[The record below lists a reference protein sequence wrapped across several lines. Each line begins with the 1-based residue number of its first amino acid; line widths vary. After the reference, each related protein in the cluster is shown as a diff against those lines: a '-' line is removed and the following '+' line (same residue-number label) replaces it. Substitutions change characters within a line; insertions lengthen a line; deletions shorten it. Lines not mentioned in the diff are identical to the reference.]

1 MTIPDLAIHE
11 RKMSEPTPELNPS
24 SAGTPYSKDQLTAR
38 SRDLAALL
46 TIAEVATQSLD
57 IEKILNDTLDKS
69 LEILGFDVGFIRT
82 LDRENKNMLVRVA
95 RGLRSPEFLAGL
107 APIGAERRNVSR
119 IVFETKEPYICTDVR
134 KNPIYRNRSME
145 REGVIST
152 AAAPVMSKNRVLGIM
167 VVGSRQLHRFRKREI
182 ELLMA
187 FGSQLGAALENA
199 ELYDEVNK
207 SKVYIENLV
216 ENAADLIITTDLDDR
231 ILTWNRGAEVLFG
244 YDKDEVIGKHLSILL
259 PPERFHE
266 LEEMRAKVQ
275 ISGALRDIEIR
286 SKKKDGVMIYLSLS
300 VSPVRD
306 LDGKIVGFLRV
317 AKDITE
323 KKRYERRLKELDKM
337 KSDFVSNVSH
347 ELRTPLTSIKGSVD
361 NMLDGL
367 TGSLN
372 EKQIRYLNRIK
383 SNTDRLSRLI
393 NDLLDL
399 SRIESGH
406 VEVRPTN
413 LPLTALAEEVA
424 EHMKALAAEKLIRI
438 EIPPADPKVTA
449 WADRDKVTQVLMNLI
464 SNAVKF
470 TPRDGKI
477 TVALEKNGSD
487 YIQISV
493 ADTGPG
499 ILPEERNRI
508 FSKFYQVANVD
519 KQKPK
524 GSGLGLAISKALV
537 EMHGGK
543 IWMESEV
550 GKGSTFYFT
559 LPAQQPFKVEMPAG

>member
-1 MTIPDLAIHE
+1 MKPE
-11 RKMSEPTPELNPS
+11 KGFRKGSLFKEPEKRGEVLRRARELS
-24 SAGTPYSKDQLTAR
+24 
-38 SRDLAALL
+38 ALL
-46 TIAEVATQSLD
+46 VVTQTATQSLD
-57 IEKILNDTLDKS
+57 TEKILNDTLDKS
-69 LEILGFDVGFIRT
+69 LEILGFEIGYIRI
-82 LDRENKNMLVRVA
+82 LDQKAGGMVVSVA
-95 RGLRSPEFLAGL
+95 RGLSSPEFLKTVVYL
-107 APIGAERRNVSR
+107 DSSHRSIGK
-119 IVFETKEPYICTDVR
+119 IVFETRQPYISSDIQKDD
-134 KNPIYRNRSME
+134 KNKFRHGFML
-145 REGVIST
+145 REGIVS
-152 AAAPVMSKNRVLGIM
+152 AAFVPIMSKNRFLGM
-167 VVGSRQLHRFRKREI
+167 MMVGSFKLHGFSQYEI
-182 ELLMA
+182 DLLMA
-187 FGSQLGAALENA
+187 FGSQIGTALENA
-199 ELYDEVNK
+199 RLYDEV
-207 SKVYIENLV
+207 SKGKAYIENLV
-216 ENAADLIITTDLDDR
+216 ENAADLIISTNLDDH

-244 YDKDEVIGKHLSILL
+244 YRKDEVIGKHLSILL
-259 PPERFHE
+259 PPDRVHE

-275 ISGALRDIEIR
+275 ISGALRHIEIR
-286 SKKKDGVMIYLSLS
+286 RNQKDGVLSYVSLS
-300 VSPVRD
+300 VSPIRD
-306 LDGKIVGFLRV
+306 LEGKIVGFLRV

-399 SRIESGH
+399 SRIESGR
-406 VEVRPTN
+406 VEVRPTT

-438 EIPPADPKVTA
+438 EVPSSDPSVTV

-464 SNAVKF
+464 GNAVKF
-470 TPRDGKI
+470 TPQDGKV
-477 TVALEKNGSD
+477 TVALEKNGND

-499 ILPEERNRI
+499 ILPEEQNKI
-508 FSKFYQVANVD
+508 FSKFYQVANID

-543 IWMESEV
+543 IWMDSEV
-550 GKGSTFYFT
+550 GRGSTFYFT
-559 LPAQQPFKVEMPAG
+559 LPAQQPFKLEMPAG

>member
-1 MTIPDLAIHE
+1 MNETEKGL
-11 RKMSEPTPELNPS
+11 RKGSLFKEPEKRGEL
-24 SAGTPYSKDQLTAR
+24 LRRAR
-38 SRDLAALL
+38 ELSALL
-46 TIAEVATQSLD
+46 VVTQTATQSLD
-57 IEKILNDTLDKS
+57 TEKILNDTLDKS
-69 LEILGFDVGFIRT
+69 LEILGFEIGYIRI
-82 LDRENKNMLVRVA
+82 LDQKAGGMVVSVA
-95 RGLRSPEFLAGL
+95 RGLSSPEFLKTVVYL
-107 APIGAERRNVSR
+107 DSSHRSIGK
-119 IVFETKEPYICTDVR
+119 IVFETRQPYISSDIQKDD
-134 KNPIYRNRSME
+134 KNKFRHGFML
-145 REGVIST
+145 REGIVS
-152 AAAPVMSKNRVLGIM
+152 AAFVPIMSKNRFLGM
-167 VVGSRQLHRFRKREI
+167 MMVGSFKLHGFSQYEI
-182 ELLMA
+182 DLLMA
-187 FGSQLGAALENA
+187 FGSQIGTALENA
-199 ELYDEVNK
+199 RLYDEV
-207 SKVYIENLV
+207 SKGKAYIENLV
-216 ENAADLIITTDLDDR
+216 ENAADLIISTNLDDH

-244 YDKDEVIGKHLSILL
+244 YRKDEVIGKHLSILL

-286 SKKKDGVMIYLSLS
+286 SKKKDGVLIYLSLS
-300 VSPVRD
+300 VSPIRD
-306 LDGKIVGFLRV
+306 LEGKIVGFLRV

-399 SRIESGH
+399 SRIESGR
-406 VEVRPTN
+406 VEVRPTT

-424 EHMKALAAEKLIRI
+424 EHMRALAAEKLIRI
-438 EIPPADPKVTA
+438 EVPPSDPSVTV

-464 SNAVKF
+464 GNAVKF
-470 TPRDGKI
+470 TPQDGKI
-477 TVALEKNGSD
+477 TVALEKNGND

-499 ILPEERNRI
+499 ILPEEQNKI
-508 FSKFYQVANVD
+508 FSKFYQVANID

-543 IWMESEV
+543 IWMDSEV
-550 GKGSTFYFT
+550 GRGSTFYFT
-559 LPAQQPFKVEMPAG
+559 LPAQQPFKLEMPAG

>member
-1 MTIPDLAIHE
+1 
-11 RKMSEPTPELNPS
+11 MSEATPKLKASPPAS
-24 SAGTPYSKDQLTAR
+24 PYSKDQLTAR

-46 TIAEVATQSLD
+46 SVAEVATQSLD
-57 IEKILNDTLDKS
+57 IEKILHDTLDKS
-69 LEILGFDVGFIRT
+69 LELLGFELGFIRT
-82 LDRENKNMLVRVA
+82 LDRENRNMLVRVA
-95 RGLRSPEFLAGL
+95 RGLRSPEFLTGI
-107 APIGAERRNVSR
+107 APIGTERRNVSR
-119 IVFETKEPYICTDVR
+119 IVFETKEPYVCIDIR
-134 KNPIYRNRSME
+134 KNPIYKNRSME

-167 VVGSRQLHRFRKREI
+167 VVGSRRLHRFRKREI
-182 ELLMA
+182 KLLMA

-199 ELYDEVNK
+199 ELYQDVTK
-207 SKVYIENLV
+207 SKAYIENLV

-286 SKKKDGVMIYLSLS
+286 SKRKDGVMIYLSLS
-300 VSPVRD
+300 VSPIRD
-306 LDGKIVGFLRV
+306 LEGKIVGFLRV

-372 EKQIRYLNRIK
+372 EKQVRYLSRIK

-399 SRIESGH
+399 SRIEAGR
-406 VEVRPTN
+406 VEVRPTT
-413 LPLTALAEEVA
+413 LPLAALAEEVA
-424 EHMKALAAEKLIRI
+424 EHLKALAAEKLIRI
-438 EIPPADPKVTA
+438 EVPSADPSVTV

-464 SNAVKF
+464 GNAVKF
-470 TPRDGKI
+470 TPQGGKI
-477 TVALEKNGSD
+477 TVAVEKNGND

-508 FSKFYQVANVD
+508 FSKFYQVANIE

-543 IWMESEV
+543 IWMESEI
-550 GKGSTFYFT
+550 GRGSTFYFT
-559 LPAQQPFKVEMPAG
+559 LPAQQPFKLELPAG

>member
-1 MTIPDLAIHE
+1 MTREKLPKN
-11 RKMSEPTPELNPS
+11 R
-24 SAGTPYSKDQLTAR
+24 
-38 SRDLAALL
+38 LAAGPDKKVELL
-46 TIAEVATQSLD
+46 QRTRELSALLAVAEVATQSLD
-57 IEKILNDTLDKS
+57 TQKILSDTLEKS
-69 LEILGFDVGFIRT
+69 LQVLGFKLGYIRI
-82 LDRENKNMLVRVA
+82 LDPEAGGLVVRAA
-95 RGLRSPEFLAGL
+95 RGLSSSEFVTNTIPLDSPHRS
-107 APIGAERRNVSR
+107 VSK
-119 IVFETKEPYICTDVR
+119 IVFETRQPYISPDIR
-134 KNPIYRNRSME
+134 KDQSFRHGFMAQEGLRSAAFVPI
-145 REGVIST
+145 
-152 AAAPVMSKNRVLGIM
+152 MSKYRVLGLM
-167 VVGSRQLHRFRKREI
+167 MVGSSKFHKFSKGEI
-182 ELLMA
+182 HLLDT
-187 FGSQLGAALENA
+187 FGSHLGSALENA
-199 ELYDEVNK
+199 RLYDEV
-207 SKVYIENLV
+207 SKGKAYIENLV
-216 ENAADLIITTDLDDR
+216 ENAADLIISTDLDDH

-244 YDKDEVIGKHLSILL
+244 YSKDEVIGKQLSILL
-259 PPERFHE
+259 PPERVHE

-300 VSPVRD
+300 VSPIRD

-537 EMHGGK
+537 EIHGGK
-543 IWMESEV
+543 IWMDSEV
-550 GKGSTFYFT
+550 GRGSTFYFT
-559 LPAQQPFKVEMPAG
+559 LPAQQPFKLEIPAG

>member
-1 MTIPDLAIHE
+1 
-11 RKMSEPTPELNPS
+11 MSEPTPELNPS

-46 TIAEVATQSLD
+46 SVAEVATQSLD
-57 IEKILNDTLDKS
+57 IEKILHDTLDKS
-69 LEILGFDVGFIRT
+69 LALLGFEVGFIRT

-95 RGLRSPEFLAGL
+95 RGLRSPEFLTGM
-107 APIGAERRNVSR
+107 APIGIERRNVSR
-119 IVFETKEPYICTDVR
+119 IVFETKEPYICIDIR
-134 KNPIYRNRSME
+134 KNPIYKNRSME

-152 AAAPVMSKNRVLGIM
+152 AAAPVVSKNRVHGIM
-167 VVGSRQLHRFRKREI
+167 VVGSRRLHRFRKREI
-182 ELLMA
+182 KLLMA

-199 ELYDEVNK
+199 ELYQDVTK
-207 SKVYIENLV
+207 SKAYIENLV

-266 LEEMRAKVQ
+266 LEEIRAKVQ

-286 SKKKDGVMIYLSLS
+286 SRKKDGRMIDLSLS
-300 VSPVRD
+300 VSPIRD

-347 ELRTPLTSIKGSVD
+347 ELRTPLTSIKGSID

-372 EKQIRYLNRIK
+372 EKQIRYLARIK

-399 SRIESGH
+399 SRIEAGR
-406 VEVRPTN
+406 VEVRPTT
-413 LPLTALAEEVA
+413 LSLGALTEEVA
-424 EHMKALAAEKLIRI
+424 EHLKSLAAEKLIRI
-438 EIPPADPKVTA
+438 EVPSPDPKVTA

-464 SNAVKF
+464 GNAVKF

-477 TVALEKNGSD
+477 TVAFEKNGND
-487 YIQISV
+487 YVQISV

-543 IWMESEV
+543 IWIESEV
-550 GKGSTFYFT
+550 GRGSTFYFT
-559 LPAQQPFKVEMPAG
+559 LPAQQPFRLKIPAG

>member
-1 MTIPDLAIHE
+1 MKPEKGL
-11 RKMSEPTPELNPS
+11 RKGSLFKEPEKRGEL
-24 SAGTPYSKDQLTAR
+24 LRRAR
-38 SRDLAALL
+38 ELSALL
-46 TIAEVATQSLD
+46 VVTQTATQSLD
-57 IEKILNDTLDKS
+57 TEKILNDTLDKS
-69 LEILGFDVGFIRT
+69 LEILGFEIGYIRI
-82 LDRENKNMLVRVA
+82 LDQKAGGMVVSVA
-95 RGLRSPEFLAGL
+95 RGLSSPEFLKTVVYL
-107 APIGAERRNVSR
+107 DSSHRSIGK
-119 IVFETKEPYICTDVR
+119 IVFETRQPYISSDIQKDD
-134 KNPIYRNRSME
+134 KNKFQHGFML
-145 REGVIST
+145 REGIVS
-152 AAAPVMSKNRVLGIM
+152 AAFVPIMSKNRFLGM
-167 VVGSRQLHRFRKREI
+167 MMVGSFKLHGFSQYEI
-182 ELLMA
+182 DLLMA
-187 FGSQLGAALENA
+187 FGSQIGTALENA
-199 ELYDEVNK
+199 RLYDEV
-207 SKVYIENLV
+207 SKGKAYIENLV
-216 ENAADLIITTDLDDR
+216 ENAADLIISTNLDDH

-244 YDKDEVIGKHLSILL
+244 YRKDEVIGKHLSILL
-259 PPERFHE
+259 PPDRVHE

-286 SKKKDGVMIYLSLS
+286 SKKKDGVLIYLSLS
-300 VSPVRD
+300 VSPIRD
-306 LDGKIVGFLRV
+306 LEGKIVGFLRV

-399 SRIESGH
+399 SRIESGR
-406 VEVRPTN
+406 VEVRPTT

-438 EIPPADPKVTA
+438 EVPPLDPSVTV

-464 SNAVKF
+464 GNAVKF
-470 TPRDGKI
+470 TPQDGKI
-477 TVALEKNGSD
+477 TVALEKNGND

-499 ILPEERNRI
+499 ILPEEQNKI
-508 FSKFYQVANVD
+508 FSKFYQVANID
-519 KQKPK
+519 KKKPK

-543 IWMESEV
+543 IWMDSEV

-559 LPAQQPFKVEMPAG
+559 LPAQQPFKLEMPAG

>member
-1 MTIPDLAIHE
+1 MKPEKGL
-11 RKMSEPTPELNPS
+11 RKGSLFKEPEKRGEL
-24 SAGTPYSKDQLTAR
+24 LRRAR
-38 SRDLAALL
+38 ELSALL
-46 TIAEVATQSLD
+46 VVTQTATQSLD
-57 IEKILNDTLDKS
+57 TEKILNDTLDKS
-69 LEILGFDVGFIRT
+69 LEILGFEIGYIRI
-82 LDRENKNMLVRVA
+82 LDQKAGGMVVSVA
-95 RGLRSPEFLAGL
+95 RGLSSPEFLKTVVYL
-107 APIGAERRNVSR
+107 DSSHRSIGK
-119 IVFETKEPYICTDVR
+119 IVFETRQPYISSDIQ
-134 KNPIYRNRSME
+134 KDDKSKFQHGFML
-145 REGVIST
+145 REGIVS
-152 AAAPVMSKNRVLGIM
+152 AAFVPIMSKNRFLGM
-167 VVGSRQLHRFRKREI
+167 MMVGSFKLHGFSQYEI
-182 ELLMA
+182 DLLMA
-187 FGSQLGAALENA
+187 FGSQIGTALENA
-199 ELYDEVNK
+199 RLYDEV
-207 SKVYIENLV
+207 SKGKAYIENLV
-216 ENAADLIITTDLDDR
+216 ENAADLIISTNLDDH

-244 YDKDEVIGKHLSILL
+244 YRKDEVIGKHLSILL
-259 PPERFHE
+259 PPDRVHE

-286 SKKKDGVMIYLSLS
+286 SKKKDGVLIYLSLS
-300 VSPVRD
+300 VSPIRD
-306 LDGKIVGFLRV
+306 LEGKIVGFLRV

-399 SRIESGH
+399 SRIESGR
-406 VEVRPTN
+406 VEVRPTT

-438 EIPPADPKVTA
+438 EVPPLDPSVTV

-464 SNAVKF
+464 GNAVKF
-470 TPRDGKI
+470 TPQDGKV
-477 TVALEKNGSD
+477 TVALEKNGND

-499 ILPEERNRI
+499 ILPEEQNKI
-508 FSKFYQVANVD
+508 FSKFYQVANID
-519 KQKPK
+519 KKKPK

-543 IWMESEV
+543 IWMDSEV
-550 GKGSTFYFT
+550 GRGSTFYFT
-559 LPAQQPFKVEMPAG
+559 LPAQQPFKLEMPAG